1 MNSWKMVKGLF
12 FPGALHPLLP
22 SISNVEEPTRWR
34 GRVVET
40 LSDEYGWRMR
50 VDYSRAS
57 REELIAIIEMQERWH
72 LAARFDP
79 VTGVMN
85 REGIL
90 GRLQV
95 EMSRTQREERPLGV
109 GLADIHDFRRLNQ
122 ERGPRCAETALAAVA
137 GRIAGA
143 LRVYDRV
150 GRVGGN
156 EFLILAPGVGAADLR
171 AMFHRVRAAVHRDLV
186 RCGEDRF
193 PVDICIGSVAFRG
206 GCSSERLLSAVQGA
220 LLRERNWENP
230 EDKGTPEDRG

>member
-1 MNSWKMVKGLF
+1 
-12 FPGALHPLLP
+12 
-22 SISNVEEPTRWR
+22 
-34 GRVVET
+34 
-40 LSDEYGWRMR
+40 MR

-57 REELIAIIEMQERWH
+57 RKELIAIIEMQERWH

-95 EMSRTQREERPLGV
+95 EMSRTEREGRPLGV
-109 GLADIHDFRRLNQ
+109 GLADISGFRHIGRR
-122 ERGPRCAETALAAVA
+122 RGPRCAETVLAAVA
-137 GRIAGA
+137 GRIGDV

-150 GRVGGN
+150 GRVGGD
-156 EFLILAPGVGAADLR
+156 EFLILAPGVGAADLGS
-171 AMFHRVRAAVHRDLV
+171 MFQRVRAAVSREPV
-186 RCGEDRF
+186 RCGDERF

-220 LLRERNWENP
+220 LLRERKRENP
-230 EDKGTPEDRG
+230 EEYGSPEDWG